1 MSVGIDIGSKTVKIV
16 EINKNGQAW
25 ELKGSGIIGYKGVTP
40 DKAVDEKELV
50 SLGDVIRKLH
60 KEANISSK
68 DVIISLPEQAVF
80 TRTIKFPLLTD
91 QEIDAAIK
99 WEAEQYIP
107 IPVSEAII
115 QHQIL
120 ERREGTTPP
129 EVVVLLVAAP
139 RKLVENYVKTT
150 QLAGLNVV
158 GVETELMALTRAL
171 APAGKTVLLID
182 FGAGS
187 TDIAIAKNGSLMFSR
202 SIPTAG
208 EAFTRAVAQTLG
220 VEYQQAEQYKRAY
233 GLSNTQLEG
242 RIRGAIDPVFKMVI
256 DEVKK
261 AVQFYLS
268 EEKGEAPTSV
278 ILSGGTS
285 GMPDALLLLTKMLN
299 YEVLIANPFGAISVS
314 PEVSK
319 SILPFAPL
327 YSIAVGLALGGE

>member
-1 MSVGIDIGSKTVKIV
+1 MAIGIDIGSKTVKII
-16 EINKNGQAW
+16 ELTKNGQSW
-25 ELKGSGIIGYKGVTP
+25 ELRGSGIIGYKGATP
-40 DKAVDEKELV
+40 DKAVEERELI
-50 SLGDVIRKLH
+50 SLADVIRKLH

-68 DVIISLPEQAVF
+68 DVNISLPEQSVF

-120 ERREGTTPP
+120 ERRENSTPP

-139 RKLVENYVKTT
+139 RNLVENYVKVVS
-150 QLAGLNVV
+150 LAGLNVV
-158 GVETELMALTRAL
+158 GVETELVALTRAL
-171 APAGKTVLLID
+171 APAGKTVLLVD

-187 TDIAIAKNGSLMFSR
+187 TDIAIAKNRNLMFSR

-220 VEYQQAEQYKRAY
+220 VEYQQAEQYKKAY
-233 GLSNTQLEG
+233 GLSTTQLEG
-242 RIRGAIDPVFKMVI
+242 RIKGAIDPVFKMVT
-256 DEVKK
+256 DEIKK
-261 AVQFYLS
+261 AVQYYLS

-278 ILSGGTS
+278 VLSGGTS
-285 GMPDALLLLTKMLN
+285 GMPDALSLLTKMLG
-299 YEVLIANPFGAISVS
+299 YEVLIANPFSYVAVS
-314 PEVSK
+314 PEVAK

-327 YSIAVGLALGGE
+327 YSIAVGLALEGE

>member
-1 MSVGIDIGSKTVKIV
+1 MAVGIDIGSKTVKMIELV
-16 EINKNGQAW
+16 KNGQNW
-25 ELKGSGIIGYKGVTP
+25 ELKGSGIIGYKGTTP
-40 DKAVDEKELV
+40 DKAVEERELI
-50 SLGDVIRKLH
+50 SLADVIRKLH

-68 DVIISLPEQAVF
+68 DVRISLPEQAVF

-91 QEIDAAIK
+91 QEIAAAIK

-120 ERREGTTPP
+120 ERRETSTPP

-139 RKLVENYVKTT
+139 RKLVENYVKVVT
-150 QLAGLNVV
+150 LAGLNVI
-158 GVETELMALTRAL
+158 GVETELIALTRAL
-171 APAGKTVLLID
+171 APQGKTVLLLD

-187 TDIAIAKNGSLMFSR
+187 TDIAIAKNRSLMFSR
-202 SIPTAG
+202 SVPTAG

-220 VEYQQAEQYKRAY
+220 VEYQQAEQYKKAY
-233 GLSNTQLEG
+233 GLSTTQLEG
-242 RIRGAIDPVFKMVI
+242 RIKGALDPVFKMVT

-268 EEKGEAPTSV
+268 EEKGESPTSV

-285 GMPDALLLLTKMLN
+285 GMPDALSLLTKTLG
-299 YEVLIANPFGAISVS
+299 YEVLIANPFTYVSLS
-314 PEVSK
+314 PEVAK